1 MPHHDTGMPP
11 RPAGAPPR
19 ATAVPDHAPGR
30 ASGHAPD
37 RPADRSAAPSRRS
50 VSRAAA
56 AGGLAVLFGATAGT
70 ATAEA
75 ATGRSAAIRATTAR
89 AASQVTSPTPTP
101 RTVTT
106 ASGAVA
112 TRLGPRTLDV
122 SLPSAA
128 LGRSAPVRLILPSS
142 FGSRPDRTYPVLYL
156 LHGAHDDYTSWTRE
170 TDIEAFTAGRELI
183 VAMPDAGPTGIP
195 TAWRS
200 GADYERFQLTEV
212 PALLARDYRA
222 SGVRVV
228 AGVSTGGYGAMA
240 HAARHPGMFTAAASY
255 SGILDTTAPGV
266 PTLMDA
272 IVARENLA
280 PLSLWGNPLLN
291 ALTWRDFNP
300 RSRAAGL
307 RGTALYVSSG
317 SGVVGGVGDWLPEA
331 LESALWLSAHAF
343 TDTLAVLR
351 VPVTTH
357 FYAGGGHSWAYWKR
371 EFTASWPMLAGAL
384 GVPA

>member
-1 MPHHDTGMPP
+1 M
-11 RPAGAPPR
+11 
-19 ATAVPDHAPGR
+19 
-30 ASGHAPD
+30 
-37 RPADRSAAPSRRS
+37 SRRAAG
-50 VSRAAA
+50 VSPDATGTSRRAVTRAAA
-56 AGGLAVLFGATAGT
+56 ATGLAALFGATATGT
-70 ATAEA
+70 AGATIRRAPTARTTTSQTTSAA
-75 ATGRSAAIRATTAR
+75 ATATGTGTGTAAE
-89 AASQVTSPTPTP
+89 
-101 RTVTT
+101 TV
-106 ASGAVA
+106 

-128 LGRSAPVRLILPSS
+128 LGRNAPVRLVLPSS
-142 FGSRPDRTYPVLYL
+142 FDTQPGRTYPVLYL

-170 TDIEAFTAGRELI
+170 TDIVAFTQGRELI

-195 TAWRS
+195 TAWRD
-200 GADYERFQLTEV
+200 GPDYETFQLVEV
-212 PALLARDYRA
+212 PALLARGYRA

-240 HAARHPGMFTAAASY
+240 HAARHPGAFAAAASY

-266 PTLMDA
+266 PSLMDA

-280 PLSLWGNPLLN
+280 PLSLWGNPILN
-291 ALTWRDFNP
+291 LLTWRDFNP

-317 SGVVGGVGDWLPEA
+317 SGVVGGSGDWLPEA
-331 LESALWLSAHAF
+331 LESALWPSAHAF
-343 TDTLAVLR
+343 TNTLALLR

-371 EFTASWPMLAGAL
+371 EFGASWPMLAGAL